1 MRWSVVCLLGL
12 LAACHGDAVS
22 APASP
27 ELSCENAI
35 TPPTFQTVRAS
46 DTTTWT
52 NRYAVPHHTA
62 DTVHVGG
69 SGPALDVIS
78 THGGRCTTLRDSLII
93 WHGDLR
99 VIS

>member
-12 LAACHGDAVS
+12 LTACHGDSVS
-22 APASP
+22 APETP
-27 ELSCENAI
+27 DLSCENAI
-35 TPPTFQTVRAS
+35 APPTFRTVLAS

-52 NRYAVPHHTA
+52 NRYAIPHRTA

-69 SGPALDVIS
+69 SPSFDVIA